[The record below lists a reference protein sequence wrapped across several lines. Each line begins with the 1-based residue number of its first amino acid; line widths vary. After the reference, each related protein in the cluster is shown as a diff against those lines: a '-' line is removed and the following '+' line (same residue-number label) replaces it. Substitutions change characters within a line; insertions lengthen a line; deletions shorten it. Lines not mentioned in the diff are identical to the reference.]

1 MTWTLKTKRATKLAT
16 GTSTEHTSDSTRLIF
31 TPDGL
36 RRMGRTYMRNEDGS
50 LFIFGLFTFV
60 IILITAGIGVD
71 VIRQETLRTELQ
83 NTLDRCVLSAA
94 NISNTLDAEDVVVDC
109 FEKAALIDYLEDV
122 TVVDAGL
129 GKKVTATVSAE
140 LETFFLQFAG
150 IDNLDLFTDSSAEQ
164 GIAELEISLVL
175 DVSGSMNAYSR
186 LDNLAIAGQE
196 FAETVFANSVNDSV
210 SVSVVPYSTQVN
222 AGETILSQ
230 LNRSEEHDTSS
241 CLNFDV
247 SDYNTTQLELSS
259 SGAAKTYEQTLNF
272 DPWSGASFDSPL
284 QSPVCRTGNNVT
296 ILPYSNSV
304 DDVTDMIDSLVASG
318 NTSIDVGVKWGAA
331 LLDPSTQGITTAL
344 IDTNEV
350 ASANAG
356 RPHDYSST
364 TLKVLVVMTDGVNT
378 TQYYMPDPYRS
389 GNSDIYVESSTNRIS
404 IPGVDEEC
412 TTKFYFNSWGQKI
425 YYTSCSDVQAFYYPH
440 NGSSD
445 NDTPLGATAFFID
458 DYSSE
463 EDARDAA
470 KDYAEDNSATG
481 SSIEGIDYFHD
492 ERMEAFYVNT
502 AMLTWQTVWDRMT
515 TYRHAYMRY
524 IANDYDANVFYDWRN
539 DTQVGVFQPF
549 KNTRLLAACQA
560 AKDNGILV
568 FTIGFEAPTSSANTL
583 LKCASSD
590 AHYYDADGIEITEAF
605 SAVATKI
612 TELRLVE

>member
-1 MTWTLKTKRATKLAT
+1 MTWTLKTKRATQLAI

-50 LFIFGLFTFV
+50 LFIFGLFAFV

-109 FEKAALIDYLEDV
+109 FEKAALIDYLDEV

-140 LETFFLQFAG
+140 LDTFFLQFTG
-150 IDNLDLFTDSSAEQ
+150 IDTLDLFTDSSAEQ

-175 DVSGSMNAYSR
+175 DVSGSMNSSSR
-186 LDNLAIAGQE
+186 LDNLSIAGQE

-210 SVSVVPYSTQVN
+210 SVSVVPYATQVN

-241 CLNFDV
+241 CLNFDT
-247 SDYNTTQLELSS
+247 SDYNNTQLELSS
-259 SGAAKTYEQTLNF
+259 SDDAKTYEQTLNF
-272 DPWSGASFDSPL
+272 DPWGSASLDSTL
-284 QSPVCRTGNNVT
+284 SSPVCRTGSNVT

-304 DDVTDMIDSLVASG
+304 DDVTDMIDDLEATG

-344 IDTNEV
+344 IGANEV
-350 ASANAG
+350 ASANVG
-356 RPHDYSST
+356 RPHAYSST
-364 TLKVLVVMTDGVNT
+364 TLKVLVVMTDGTNT

-389 GNSDIYVESSTNRIS
+389 GSSDIYVDAITDRIS

-412 TTKFYFNSWGQKI
+412 TTTP
-425 YYTSCSDVQAFYYPH
+425 YYSRGRLKYSTSCEDIEAFYYPH
-440 NGSSD
+440 DGSSD
-445 NDTPLGATAFFID
+445 NDKPYGATAFFID

-463 EDARDAA
+463 EDAEDAA

-481 SSIEGIDYFHD
+481 TSIKGIDYFYD
-492 ERMEAFYVNT
+492 ERMEAFYANT
-502 AMLTWQTVWDRMT
+502 AMLPWATVWDRMS
-515 TYRHAYMRY
+515 TYRHAYTRY
-524 IANDYDANVFYDWRN
+524 IANDYDADEYYDWIDESEEGIGSN
-539 DTQVGVFQPF
+539 TKD
-549 KNTRLLAACQA
+549 TRLLAACQA

-568 FTIGFEAPTSSANTL
+568 FTIGFEAPTSSAETL
-583 LKCASSD
+583 LECASSD